1 MKHALASKDWDHV
14 NILLNRHALPMIF
27 QGYLNQVLE
36 WCREIPKAHLEKS
49 PDVCIYYAWAL
60 VLTFRNDYLDAVAEQ
75 LQTASRAIG
84 KPGLP
89 EYAEVGQGRARV
101 PYRDWVIG
109 QTCVI
114 RSQILLARFNT
125 YVDPQELI
133 ALSLKGLDLLPE
145 VEATFRSLCR
155 INLAHAEL
163 MQNHPAAA
171 QKAFEQALPYMLNAG
186 NFLGAVA
193 DLFYQ
198 ARLAFYTGQYD
209 RAERIC
215 QDWKKKFAEMASAS
229 EAAGQPVAEIPAARG
244 LEVVQSVLLLER
256 HETEEADRLLVSAL
270 ELLGWGSW
278 MELHGFIELAQ
289 LRHKQQNDAGVQEI
303 LQRMSRLGPQHA
315 ACAEALA
322 ILFALRRFPEDPQA
336 RSNAE
341 TWTRKYAPDPSF
353 PFALGIG
360 PYHRDAEY
368 ICNLNWAK
376 VQIALGHFQ
385 EASIFIR
392 PALQS
397 ARECGLLYQI
407 AELSVQQALIYAGQG
422 DSPAVLE
429 ELKRSLE
436 ISETCGYSRF
446 FQEGPEIER
455 LLQEAVEKNIHAS
468 HARKLLPSQIKHPN
482 EKPAQTP
489 QKAGSEH
496 PSLVEPLS
504 ERELEVLR
512 LLASGLPPAE
522 VAKKLYLSPYT
533 LKAHTQNIYAK
544 LTVHSRIEAINK
556 ARDLD
561 LL

>member
-1 MKHALASKDWDHV
+1 
-14 NILLNRHALPMIF
+14 
-27 QGYLNQVLE
+27 
-36 WCREIPKAHLEKS
+36 
-49 PDVCIYYAWAL
+49 
-60 VLTFRNDYLDAVAEQ
+60 
-75 LQTASRAIG
+75 
-84 KPGLP
+84 
-89 EYAEVGQGRARV
+89 
-101 PYRDWVIG
+101 VIG

-133 ALSLKGLDLLPE
+133 ALSLKGLELLPE

-163 MQNHPAAA
+163 MQNHPEAA

-198 ARLAFYTGQYD
+198 ARLAFYTGQHD

-215 QDWKKKFAEMASAS
+215 QDWKKKFSEMASAT
-229 EAAGQPVAEIPAARG
+229 EGTGQPVLEIPAARG
-244 LEVVQSVLLLER
+244 LEVVQSILLLER
-256 HETEEADRLLVSAL
+256 HQIEEADRKLVRAL

-278 MELHGFIELAQ
+278 MELHGFIELAR
-289 LRHKQQNDAGVQEI
+289 LRHMQRNDVGVQEI

-315 ACAEALA
+315 TCAESLSS
-322 ILFALRRFPEDPQA
+322 LFALSRFPEDPKA
-336 RSNAE
+336 RLKAE
-341 TWTRKYAPDPSF
+341 TWTRKYTPDKAYS
-353 PFALGIG
+353 FALGIG

-385 EASIFIR
+385 EASIFIS
-392 PALQS
+392 PALQT
-397 ARECGLLYQI
+397 ARDCGLLYRV

-422 DSPAVLE
+422 NSPAALD
-429 ELKRSLE
+429 ELVRSLD
-436 ISETCGYSRF
+436 ISETCGYSRIF
-446 FQEGPEIER
+446 NEGPEIER
-455 LLQEAVEKNIHAS
+455 LLQQAVDKNIHS
-468 HARKLLPSQIKHPN
+468 SYARKLLTSLQTMHTDEIV
-482 EKPAQTP
+482 AQASP
-489 QKAGSEH
+489 KMRSKR
-496 PSLVEPLS
+496 SSMVEPLS

-512 LLASGLPPAE
+512 LLASGLAPAE

-544 LTVHSRIEAINK
+544 LAVHSRIEAINK
-556 ARDLD
+556 ARELN